1 MAGWSGIATGWNV
14 QPGSGVALALV
25 LAIYLRGWVRLRRAE
40 PWRWSRWRAA
50 CFIAGLGAI
59 AVALWSPLDAL
70 GAWLLSAH
78 MAQHFLL
85 SMVAPP
91 LILLGWPFQ
100 PILNGMPRW
109 ASRDLFGPILG
120 WPAAQRV
127 ARALVHPPV
136 AWALAIAAT
145 FAWHVPPAYEWA
157 LAEPWAHALEHAC
170 FLWTGILFW
179 WPVVEPWPWRARWPR
194 WAMAFYLLTADVAN
208 TVVAAV
214 LAFASAPVY
223 RVYEATAPSLGVSA
237 LVDQQRAAA
246 IMWLPGSLVF
256 LVPAFVLIVRALSP
270 RRAARPIALPVMQPR
285 DRRKPWDATRLPVLG
300 SILRSAHGR
309 LAVRFVVLALAM
321 LVVLDGLFGPPEAA
335 TNLAGTW
342 PWTHWRGLAAV
353 SVLAVGN
360 IACMSCPLI
369 APRTLLRRWIRP
381 RWRWPSRLR
390 AKWLV
395 AAVIVAWLVAYEAVA
410 WWDSAAATAWLILGL
425 LAIATVV
432 DLLFEGSSFCQ
443 WMCPIGQWNMSM
455 SVAAPTQ
462 VRALDPA
469 VCARCATQDCLRGG
483 PRGTGCGTSLF
494 LPRKGGAM
502 DCTACLDCVTAC
514 PHDNAGLVLA
524 VPFEEQRREEV
535 RSGIGFWPRRADL
548 AALLL
553 ALAAG
558 GVANAL
564 LMTEPAV
571 ETVQRAMPGWSPA
584 WRAIVA
590 TLGCIG
596 AVAALPVLAAVLGAR
611 LRGETVRERLSR
623 LVADLWPL
631 GVAVWLVHFGF
642 HLVTGWRSAWPP
654 LQRAA
659 ADGLSIDLGVPQWAA
674 HCCASA
680 PPWLMPSMLLVVS
693 VALAITLQRLQR
705 RTAMLRGLRGR
716 LCLGLDALVA
726 LAWWALIAWV
736 VLQPMQMRGLLA

>member
-1 MAGWSGIATGWNV
+1 MSGWSGIATGWNL
-14 QPGSGVALALV
+14 QPGSVVALAVSLV
-25 LAIYLRGWVRLRRAE
+25 VYLRGWSRLHRAE
-40 PWRWSRWRAA
+40 PWRWGLGRAA
-50 CFIAGLGAI
+50 CFIGGLAAI
-59 AVALWSPLDAL
+59 AVALWSPLDSL

-100 PILNGMPRW
+100 PLLNGLPHW
-109 ASRDLFGPILG
+109 VSRDLLGPILG

-127 ARALVHPPV
+127 ARRLVHPPV

-179 WPVVEPWPWRARWPR
+179 WPVVEPWPWRGRWPR
-194 WAMAFYLLTADVAN
+194 WAMAFYLLIADVAN
-208 TVVAAV
+208 TAVAAV

-223 RVYEATAPSLGVSA
+223 RVYEATAPALGVSA

-256 LVPAFVLIVRALSP
+256 LIPAFVLIVRSLSP
-270 RRAARPIALPVMQPR
+270 KRPAPPIALPVMQPR
-285 DRRKPWDATRLPVLG
+285 PKRMRWDAARLPLVG
-300 SILRSAHGR
+300 PMLRSARGR
-309 LAVRFVVLALAM
+309 LVVRFAVLALAM
-321 LVVLDGLFGPPEAA
+321 LVVLDGLLGPREAA

-342 PWTHWRGLAAV
+342 PWTHWRGIAAM
-353 SVLAVGN
+353 SVLVVGN

-369 APRTLLRRWIRP
+369 APRTLLRRWIHP

-390 AKWLV
+390 SKWLV
-395 AAVIVAWLVAYEAVA
+395 AALIVAWLVAYEAVS
-410 WWDSAAATAWLILGL
+410 WWDSSAATAWLILGL
-425 LAIATVV
+425 LALATTV

-462 VRALDPA
+462 VRALDPEI
-469 VCARCATQDCLRGG
+469 CARCTTQDCLRGG
-483 PRGTGCGTSLF
+483 PRGVGCGTSLF

-514 PHDNAGLVLA
+514 PHDNAGVVLV
-524 VPFEEQRREEV
+524 VPLEEHQREEV
-535 RSGIGFWPRRADL
+535 RSGIGFWPRRADMT
-548 AALLL
+548 ALLL
-553 ALAAG
+553 VLAAG
-558 GVANAL
+558 GVVNAL

-571 ETVQRAMPGWSPA
+571 DAVRRLTPAWSPGW
-584 WRAIVA
+584 RAVIA
-590 TLGCIG
+590 TLACMSVV
-596 AVAALPVLAAVLGAR
+596 AVLPALAALLGAGWR
-611 LRGETVRERLSR
+611 TETVRERLSR

-659 ADGLSIDLGVPQWAA
+659 ADGVAIDLGAPQWAA

-680 PPWLMPSMLLVVS
+680 PAWLMPAMLLAVAI
-693 VALAITLQRLQR
+693 ALAVTLQRMHR
-705 RTAMLRGLRGR
+705 RTATMSGVRAV
-716 LCLGLDALVA
+716 LCFALDASVA
-726 LAWWALIAWV
+726 LAWWALIAWIV
-736 VLQPMQMRGLLA
+736 MQPMQMRGLLA

>member
-1 MAGWSGIATGWNV
+1 MSGWSSIATGWNP
-14 QPGSGVALALV
+14 QPGSVVALAIALV
-25 LAIYLRGWVRLRRAE
+25 VYLRGWWRLRRAE
-40 PWRWSRWRAA
+40 PWRWSRGRAA
-50 CFIAGLGAI
+50 CFLGGLAAI

-100 PILNGMPRW
+100 PLLNGLPHW
-109 ASRDLFGPILG
+109 VSRDLLGPILG

-127 ARALVHPPV
+127 ARRLVHPPV

-179 WPVVEPWPWRARWPR
+179 WPVVEPWPWRGRWPR
-194 WAMAFYLLTADVAN
+194 WAMAFYLLIADVAN
-208 TVVAAV
+208 TAVAAV

-223 RVYEATAPSLGVSA
+223 RVYEATAPALGVSA
-237 LVDQQRAAA
+237 LVDQQRAAV

-256 LVPAFVLIVRALSP
+256 LIPAFVLIVRSLSP
-270 RRAARPIALPVMQPR
+270 KRPAPPIALPVLQFRPKRMR
-285 DRRKPWDATRLPVLG
+285 WDAARLPLVG
-300 SILRSAHGR
+300 RVLRSARGR
-309 LAVRFVVLALAM
+309 LVVRFAVLALAM
-321 LVVLDGLFGPPEAA
+321 LVVLDGLLGPREAA

-390 AKWLV
+390 SKWLV
-395 AAVIVAWLVAYEAVA
+395 AALIVAWLVAYEAVS
-410 WWDSAAATAWLILGL
+410 WWDSSVATAWLILGL
-425 LAIATVV
+425 LALATAV

-462 VRALDPA
+462 VRALDPEI
-469 VCARCATQDCLRGG
+469 CARCTTQDCLRGG
-483 PRGTGCGTSLF
+483 PRGVGCGTSLF

-514 PHDNAGLVLA
+514 PHDNAGVVLA
-524 VPFEEQRREEV
+524 VPLEEHQREEV
-535 RSGIGFWPRRADL
+535 RSGIGFWPRRADMT
-548 AALLL
+548 ALLMV
-553 ALAAG
+553 LAAG
-558 GVANAL
+558 GVVNAL

-571 ETVQRAMPGWSPA
+571 EAVRRLTPAWSPGW
-584 WRAIVA
+584 RAVVA
-590 TLGCIG
+590 TLACMSVV
-596 AVAALPVLAAVLGAR
+596 AVLPALAALLGAGWR
-611 LRGETVRERLSR
+611 TETVRERLSR

-659 ADGLSIDLGVPQWAA
+659 ADGVAIDLGAPQWAA

-680 PPWLMPSMLLVVS
+680 PAWLMPAMLLAVAI
-693 VALAITLQRLQR
+693 ALAVTLQRMHR
-705 RTAMLRGLRGR
+705 RTATMSGVRGV
-716 LCLGLDALVA
+716 LCFALDASVA
-726 LAWWALIAWV
+726 LAWWALIAWIV
-736 VLQPMQMRGLLA
+736 MQPMQMRGLLA

>member
-1 MAGWSGIATGWNV
+1 MSGWSSIATGWSP
-14 QPGSGVALALV
+14 QPGSVVALAIALV
-25 LAIYLRGWVRLRRAE
+25 VYLRGWWRLRRAE
-40 PWRWSRWRAA
+40 PWRWGWGRAA
-50 CFIAGLGAI
+50 CFLGGLAAI

-100 PILNGMPRW
+100 PLLNGLPHW
-109 ASRDLFGPILG
+109 VSRDLLGPILG

-127 ARALVHPPV
+127 ARRLVHPPV

-145 FAWHVPPAYEWA
+145 FAWHVPPAYELA

-179 WPVVEPWPWRARWPR
+179 WPVVEPWPWRGRWPR
-194 WAMAFYLLTADVAN
+194 WAMAFYLLIADVAN
-208 TVVAAV
+208 TAVAAV

-223 RVYEATAPSLGVSA
+223 RVYEATAPALGVSA
-237 LVDQQRAAA
+237 LVDQQRAAV

-256 LVPAFVLIVRALSP
+256 LIPAFVLIVRSLSP
-270 RRAARPIALPVMQPR
+270 KRPAPPIALPVLQSRPKRMR
-285 DRRKPWDATRLPVLG
+285 WDAARLPLVG
-300 SILRSAHGR
+300 PMLRSARGR
-309 LAVRFVVLALAM
+309 LVVRFAVLALAM
-321 LVVLDGLFGPPEAA
+321 LVVLDGLLGPREAA

-390 AKWLV
+390 SKWLV
-395 AAVIVAWLVAYEAVA
+395 AALIVVWLVAYEAVS

-425 LAIATVV
+425 LALATTV

-455 SVAAPTQ
+455 SMAAPTQ
-462 VRALDPA
+462 VRALDPEI
-469 VCARCATQDCLRGG
+469 CARCTTQDCLRGG
-483 PRGTGCGTSLF
+483 PRGVGCGTSLF

-514 PHDNAGLVLA
+514 PHDNAGVVLA
-524 VPFEEQRREEV
+524 VPLEEHQREEV
-535 RSGIGFWPRRADL
+535 RSGIGFWPRRADMT
-548 AALLL
+548 ALLL
-553 ALAAG
+553 VLAAG
-558 GVANAL
+558 GVVNAL

-571 ETVQRAMPGWSPA
+571 DAVRRLTPA
-584 WRAIVA
+584 WSAGWRAVVA
-590 TLGCIG
+590 TLACMSVV
-596 AVAALPVLAAVLGAR
+596 AVLPALAALLGAGWR
-611 LRGETVRERLSR
+611 TETVRERLSR

-659 ADGLSIDLGVPQWAA
+659 ADGVAIDLGAPQWAA

-680 PPWLMPSMLLVVS
+680 PAWLMPAMLLAVAI
-693 VALAITLQRLQR
+693 ALAVTLQRMHR
-705 RTAMLRGLRGR
+705 RTATMSGVRAV
-716 LCLGLDALVA
+716 LCFALDASVA
-726 LAWWALIAWV
+726 LAWWALIAWIV
-736 VLQPMQMRGLLA
+736 MQPMQMRGLLA

>member
-1 MAGWSGIATGWNV
+1 MAGWSGIATGWNP
-14 QPGSGVALALV
+14 QSGSVVALAIV

-40 PWRWSRWRAA
+40 PSRWSPGRAA
-50 CFIAGLGAI
+50 CFVAGLGAI
-59 AVALWSPLDAL
+59 AVALWSPLDGL

-91 LILLGWPFQ
+91 LLLLGWPFQ
-100 PILNGMPRW
+100 PILNGLPRW
-109 ASRDLFGPILG
+109 ASRDLLGPFLG

-145 FAWHVPPAYEWA
+145 FAWHLPPAYEWA

-179 WPVVEPWPWRARWPR
+179 WPVVEPWPWRGRWPR
-194 WAMAFYLLTADVAN
+194 WAMAFYLLIADVAN
-208 TVVAAV
+208 TVLAAV

-256 LVPAFVLIVRALSP
+256 LVPAFVLMVRALSP
-270 RRAARPIALPVMQPR
+270 RRATRSIALPVMQPR
-285 DRRKPWDATRLPVLG
+285 ARRTPWDVTRLPVVG
-300 SILRSAHGR
+300 PILRTARGR
-309 LAVRFVVLALAM
+309 LAVRFVLLALAM
-321 LVVLDGLFGPPEAA
+321 LVVLDGLLGPREAA

-360 IACMSCPLI
+360 VACMSCPLI
-369 APRTLLRRWIRP
+369 APRTLLRRWIVP
-381 RWRWPSRLR
+381 RWRWPARLR
-390 AKWLV
+390 GKWLV
-395 AAVIVAWLVAYEAVA
+395 TALIVAWLVAYEAVA

-425 LAIATVV
+425 LALATLV

-469 VCARCATQDCLRGG
+469 VCARCTTQDCLRGG
-483 PRGTGCGTSLF
+483 PLGNGCGTSLF

-514 PHDNAGLVLA
+514 PHDNAGMVAA
-524 VPFEEQRREEV
+524 VPFEEHQREEV

-548 AALLL
+548 SALLL

-558 GVANAL
+558 GVVNAL

-571 ETVQRAMPGWSPA
+571 EAVQRAMPDWDPA
-584 WRAIVA
+584 WRAVAA
-590 TLGCIG
+590 TLGCMG
-596 AVAALPVLAAVLGAR
+596 VVAALPVLAAALGSR
-611 LRGETVRERLSR
+611 LRAEPMRERLAR
-623 LVADLWPL
+623 LVADLWPI

-659 ADGLSIDLGVPQWAA
+659 ADGLSIDLGAPQWAA

-680 PPWLMPSMLLVVS
+680 PPWLMPAMLLVAS
-693 VALAITLQRLQR
+693 VALAITLQRVQR
-705 RTAMLRGLRGR
+705 RTAALHGVRAA
-716 LCLGLDALVA
+716 LCLGVDALVA
-726 LAWWALIAWV
+726 LAWWALIAWI

>member
-1 MAGWSGIATGWNV
+1 MSGWSSIATGWNP
-14 QPGSGVALALV
+14 QPGSVVALAIALV
-25 LAIYLRGWVRLRRAE
+25 VYLRGWSRLHRAE
-40 PWRWSRWRAA
+40 PWRWSRVRAA
-50 CFIAGLGAI
+50 CFLGGLAAI

-100 PILNGMPRW
+100 PLLNGLPHW
-109 ASRDLFGPILG
+109 VSRDLLGPILG

-127 ARALVHPPV
+127 ARRLVHPPV

-179 WPVVEPWPWRARWPR
+179 WPVVEPWPWRGRWPR
-194 WAMAFYLLTADVAN
+194 WAMAFYLLIADVAN
-208 TVVAAV
+208 TAVAAV

-223 RVYEATAPSLGVSA
+223 RVYEATAPALGVSA
-237 LVDQQRAAA
+237 LVDQQRAAV

-256 LVPAFVLIVRALSP
+256 LIPAFVLIVRSLSP
-270 RRAARPIALPVMQPR
+270 KRPAPPIALPVLQSRPKRMR
-285 DRRKPWDATRLPVLG
+285 WDAARLPLVG
-300 SILRSAHGR
+300 PMLRSARGR
-309 LAVRFVVLALAM
+309 LVVRFAVLALAM
-321 LVVLDGLFGPPEAA
+321 LVVLDGLLGPREAA

-390 AKWLV
+390 SKWLV
-395 AAVIVAWLVAYEAVA
+395 AALIVAWLVAYEAVS
-410 WWDSAAATAWLILGL
+410 WWDSSAATAWLILGL
-425 LAIATVV
+425 LALATTV

-462 VRALDPA
+462 VRALDPEI
-469 VCARCATQDCLRGG
+469 CARCTTQDCLRGG
-483 PRGTGCGTSLF
+483 PRGVGCGTSLF

-514 PHDNAGLVLA
+514 PHDNAGVVLV
-524 VPFEEQRREEV
+524 VPLEEHQREEV
-535 RSGIGFWPRRADL
+535 RSGIGFWPRRADMT
-548 AALLL
+548 ALLL
-553 ALAAG
+553 VLAAG
-558 GVANAL
+558 GVVNAL

-571 ETVQRAMPGWSPA
+571 EAVRRLMPAWSPGW
-584 WRAIVA
+584 RAVVA
-590 TLGCIG
+590 TLACMSVV
-596 AVAALPVLAAVLGAR
+596 AVLPALAALLGAGWR
-611 LRGETVRERLSR
+611 TETVRERLSR

-659 ADGLSIDLGVPQWAA
+659 ADGVAIDLGAPQWAA

-680 PPWLMPSMLLVVS
+680 PAWLMPAMLLA
-693 VALAITLQRLQR
+693 VAIAFAVTLQRLHR
-705 RTAMLRGLRGR
+705 RTATMSGVRAV
-716 LCLGLDALVA
+716 LCFALDASVA
-726 LAWWALIAWV
+726 LAWWALIAWIV
-736 VLQPMQMRGLLA
+736 MQPMQMRGLLA